1 MTHIYGYARASDAR
15 AQILSPERQQSQ
27 ITDRAKKL
35 EAETGATLAYI
46 RTDRDSARHV
56 RFDKRPELI
65 KLMREIEKGDHL
77 IVWRLD
83 RFDRSMAGIVAVLEW
98 AADRD
103 IHLIVLE
110 HGDVHLDIDTA
121 LGKFMVHILA
131 VFAAWESDRH
141 SEIVKA
147 AMKWCREN
155 GLATGRPRYGKKK
168 VRLAPRKGQRK
179 GRVMEVWDEGECRQ
193 IREIVVRHDGGETI
207 YEIGQDFD
215 RRGERTANNKPWAI
229 HKSGKRA
236 NYSRFYRV
244 YKLYKQLQ
252 AEGKELGEVNPID
265 EAVLTSSASP
275 SASEPSG
282 PVPRGSES
290 SSATPA
296 GPAL

>member
-1 MTHIYGYARASDAR
+1 MTRIFGYARASDAR
-15 AQILSPERQQSQ
+15 AQVLSPERQQSQ

-35 EAETGATLAYI
+35 EEETGATLAHI

-56 RFDKRPELI
+56 RFDERPELV

-83 RFDRSMAGIVAVLEW
+83 RFDRSMAGIVAVLKW

-110 HGDVHLDIDTA
+110 HGDVKLDINTA
-121 LGKFMVHILA
+121 LGKFMVHMLGA
-131 VFAAWESDRH
+131 FAAWESDRH

-147 AMKWCREN
+147 AMKWCKDN
-155 GLATGRPRYGKKK
+155 GLSCGRAKFGKKK
-168 VRLAPRKGQRK
+168 VRLAPRAGQRK

-193 IREIVVRHDGGETI
+193 IREIVVRHDSGETI

-215 RRGERTANNKPWAI
+215 RRRERTANNKPWAK
-229 HKSGKRA
+229 HNGKKRV

-244 YKLYKQLQ
+244 YKLYKKLQ
-252 AEGKELGEVNPID
+252 AEGRELGITNPID
-265 EAVLTSSASP
+265 EAALTSSAS
-275 SASEPSG
+275 ASDPFSTTD
-282 PVPRGSES
+282 P
-290 SSATPA
+290 
-296 GPAL
+296 

>member
-35 EAETGATLAYI
+35 EAETGATMAHI
-46 RTDRDSARHV
+46 RTDEESARHV
-56 RFDKRPELI
+56 RFDKRPELV
-65 KLMREIEKGDHL
+65 KLMREMQNGDHL

-83 RFDRSMAGIVAVLEW
+83 RFDRSMSGIVAVLKW
-98 AADRD
+98 ASDRD

-110 HGDVHLDIDTA
+110 HGDVKLDINTA

-131 VFAAWESDRH
+131 VFASWESDRH

-147 AMKWCREN
+147 AMKWCKEN
-155 GLATGRPRYGKKK
+155 GLSCGRAKFGKKK
-168 VRLAPRKGQRK
+168 VKLPARPGQRK

-193 IREIVVRHDGGETI
+193 IREIVVRHDAGETI

-229 HKSGKRA
+229 HKGAKRT

-244 YKLYKQLQ
+244 YKLYKRLQ
-252 AEGKELGEVNPID
+252 AAGKELGITNPID
-265 EAVLTSSASP
+265 EA
-275 SASEPSG
+275 
-282 PVPRGSES
+282 
-290 SSATPA
+290 
-296 GPAL
+296 ALKQNGQDSQPQFQGE